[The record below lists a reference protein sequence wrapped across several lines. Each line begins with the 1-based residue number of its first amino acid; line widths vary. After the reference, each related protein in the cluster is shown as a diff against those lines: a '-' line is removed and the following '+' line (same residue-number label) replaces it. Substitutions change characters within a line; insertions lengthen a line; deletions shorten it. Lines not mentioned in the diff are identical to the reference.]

1 MEKLINMIKITERNS
16 ELPAT
21 NLETLGTYFLV
32 LHPRDKGM
40 NNAITKKANIVYW
53 YYKFLGIFKEYIKDE
68 G

>member
-40 NNAITKKANIVYW
+40 NNAITRRKLI
-53 YYKFLGIFKEYIKDE
+53 GITNSPVSSKNT
-68 G
+68 

>member
-1 MEKLINMIKITERNS
+1 MIKITERNS

-40 NNAITKKANIVYW
+40 NNAITRRKLI
-53 YYKFLGIFKEYIKDE
+53 GITNSPVSSKNT
-68 G
+68 

>member
-40 NNAITKKANIVYW
+40 NNAITRRKLISYI
-53 YYKFLGIFKEYIKDE
+53 GITNSPVSSKNT
-68 G
+68 

>member
-1 MEKLINMIKITERNS
+1 MEKLINIIKITERNS

-40 NNAITKKANIVYW
+40 NNAIKRRKLISYIGITNSPVY
-53 YYKFLGIFKEYIKDE
+53 
-68 G
+68 